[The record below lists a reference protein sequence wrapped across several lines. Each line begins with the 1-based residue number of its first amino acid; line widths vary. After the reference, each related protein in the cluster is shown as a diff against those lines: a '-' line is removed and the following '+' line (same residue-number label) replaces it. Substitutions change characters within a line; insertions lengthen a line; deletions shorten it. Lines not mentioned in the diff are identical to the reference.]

1 MTFYD
6 FYIRSKL
13 PVQPPLKVV
22 KPIYAVMVTETFE
35 LRPTGAPA
43 FKFGKAPA
51 PARAGNYDDWNELE
65 SQDFLIQKHG
75 PEIKLKSSQKS
86 KGCQRYPDVSEA

>member
-1 MTFYD
+1 
-6 FYIRSKL
+6 
-13 PVQPPLKVV
+13 
-22 KPIYAVMVTETFE
+22 MVTETFE

-65 SQDFLIQKHG
+65 SQYFLKKNIRNQV
-75 PEIKLKSSQKS
+75 EIFLEMERMSQIS
-86 KGCQRYPDVSEA
+86 